1 MSLGRIVTI
10 AVNVFWEVIR
20 DRVLY
25 LIVFFAILM
34 GAAVRFIPELA
45 ATTENK
51 IILDIGMGAIGVLGL
66 MVTVFVATGLVN
78 KEIEKR
84 TVYVL
89 VAKPISRPELIVG
102 KHIGLSVVLAVLVA
116 AMTLIYVAILS
127 LSRIPYPLGSILIAK
142 FFVWIELSLLTAV
155 GILFGVF
162 TSSLLA
168 TLLTFGVYLMGHST
182 RDLVALGK
190 LTKNPTIE
198 QLMMGLYVVL
208 PDLAR
213 LNLRNDAVYGQ
224 VPHIAALI
232 ANAGYGLLYIVV
244 LLSIAIAIFSRREF

>member
-1 MSLGRIVTI
+1 MNLGRVVTI
-10 AVNVFWEVIR
+10 AINVFWEVIR

-25 LIVFFAILM
+25 LIVFFALLM
-34 GAAVRFIPELA
+34 GAAVRFIPEIA
-45 ATTENK
+45 ATTEKK
-51 IILDIGMGAIGVLGL
+51 IILDIGIAAIGVLGL
-66 MVTVFVATGLVN
+66 IVTVFVATGLVN

-89 VAKPISRPELIVG
+89 VAKPISRSELIVG
-102 KHIGLSVVLAVLVA
+102 KHIGLSIVLAVLVA
-116 AMTLIYVAILS
+116 AMTIIYVIILS
-127 LSRIPYPLGSILIAK
+127 LARIPYPLGSILIAT

-190 LTKNPTIE
+190 LTKNPAIE
-198 QLMMGLYVVL
+198 QLMMGLYLVL

-224 VPHIAALI
+224 VPHIAALMT
-232 ANAGYGLLYIVV
+232 NAGYGLLYIVV